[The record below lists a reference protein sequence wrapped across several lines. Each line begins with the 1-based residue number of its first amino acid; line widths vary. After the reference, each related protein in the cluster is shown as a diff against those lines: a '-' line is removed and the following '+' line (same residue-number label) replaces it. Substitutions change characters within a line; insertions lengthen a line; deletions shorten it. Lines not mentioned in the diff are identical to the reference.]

1 MTSALLRHAPARPQA
16 RPTSGQGVLLS
27 IILATYLMII
37 LDVSIV
43 ITALPEIHGAL
54 HFSSTGL
61 SWVQNAYTLTFG
73 GLLLLGARAGDILGR
88 RRVFIAG
95 IAVFTVASFLGGL
108 ATTSAWLLGARA
120 LQGVGAA
127 IAAPASLAL
136 LMTHFREG
144 AERTRA
150 LALYSAVAA
159 GGGSVG
165 LVLGGLLTQWIS
177 WRAGLFINVPVGIV
191 LIALAARYLPE
202 SARRPGHFDVPG
214 AITSTLGMTA
224 LVYGFVRA
232 AEDGWTDAVTMASF
246 AAGLA
251 LLAAFVLIE
260 RRAGQPITPLRL
272 FRSRTRVGAYVSR
285 VLVVGG
291 MFGMFFFVT
300 QYLQGVRQLGALDAG
315 LAFLPMTLAMFAM
328 VRAVPRISARLGD
341 GPMLAGGLSLALVGM
356 VWLSRLATETP
367 YVSGVALPMVVLGV
381 GMGAAF
387 APLTAAGLTHVAPA
401 DAGAASGLVN
411 VAHQLGGSLGLG
423 ILVTV
428 FAAAGGP
435 DTHAPTV
442 AARHDLA
449 HAIASSLTGSAV
461 LMAGALVVIMVAVW
475 RPSAVRDMVADAVR

>member
-1 MTSALLRHAPARPQA
+1 MSFVITRPFTTRPADREVNPAL
-16 RPTSGQGVLLS
+16 VLV

-37 LDVSIV
+37 LDASIV
-43 ITALPEIHGAL
+43 ITALPDIHETLG
-54 HFSSTGL
+54 FSPTGL

-88 RRVFIAG
+88 RRVFMTG
-95 IAVFTVASFLGGL
+95 VTVFTIASLLGGL
-108 ATTSAWLLGARA
+108 APSAELLLAARA

-127 IAAPASLAL
+127 IAAPAALAL
-136 LMTHFREG
+136 LMTTFAEG

-150 LALYSAVAA
+150 LALYSAVAS
-159 GGGSVG
+159 GGGSIG
-165 LVLGGLLTQWIS
+165 LVLGGMLTTWVS
-177 WRAGLFINVPVGIV
+177 WRLGLFINVPVGIALV
-191 LIALAARYLPE
+191 ALAVRHLPE
-202 SARRPGHFDVPG
+202 TPRTSGHFDLVG
-214 AITSTLGMTA
+214 AITSTVGMTA

-232 AEDGWTDAVTMASF
+232 ASDGWGDTGTIALF
-246 AAGLA
+246 ATGAL
-251 LLAAFVLIE
+251 LLAAFVATE

-272 FRSRTRVGAYVSR
+272 FASRQRSGAYLAR
-285 VLVVGG
+285 VLLVGG

-300 QYLQGVRQLGALDAG
+300 QYLQGVLGFTALQAG
-315 LAFLPMTLAMFAM
+315 MAFLPMSVAMFAVSRSM
-328 VRAVPRISARLGD
+328 PRYAERLGD
-341 GPMLAGGLSLALVGM
+341 GVLLTGGVSLAVAGM
-356 VWLSRLATETP
+356 VWMSRLSADTAYFP
-367 YVSGVALPMVVLGV
+367 GLAIPMLLLGI
-381 GMGAAF
+381 GIGAAF
-387 APLTAAGLTHVAPA
+387 TPLTAAGLTGVAQR

-475 RPSAVRDMVADAVR
+475 RPSAARDVVADAVR